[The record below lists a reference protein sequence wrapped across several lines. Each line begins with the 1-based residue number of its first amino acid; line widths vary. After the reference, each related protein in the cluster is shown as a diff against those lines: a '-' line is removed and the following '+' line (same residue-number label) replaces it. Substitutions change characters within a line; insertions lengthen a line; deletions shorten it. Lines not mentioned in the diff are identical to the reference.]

1 MRLLLGCSR
10 AAVAALQLQ
19 PPIALYWPVQAL
31 SRNCG
36 TRTPTQCSLYL
47 TARSSSSTV
56 TSAPTSIV
64 LYASELAAC
73 IGKNRYQDVTNAQVK
88 VWQRV
93 DLASLHEALS
103 RNSIAVQ
110 QPVELDLEAAAHS
123 TPDKLDAAVQ
133 DVLLQA
139 LIPADDALLEKA
151 KAVSTVAELAQLS
164 TPAVPVDAAVHAK
177 IQAAAADAVAAQR
190 SGAPAAVVDQLVF
203 VALQVSKF
211 ITLK

>member
-1 MRLLLGCSR
+1 
-10 AAVAALQLQ
+10 
-19 PPIALYWPVQAL
+19 
-31 SRNCG
+31 
-36 TRTPTQCSLYL
+36 
-47 TARSSSSTV
+47 
-56 TSAPTSIV
+56 V

-73 IGKNRYQDVTNAQVK
+73 IGKNRYQDVTNAQIK

-103 RNSIAVQ
+103 RNLIAVQ

-139 LIPADDALLEKA
+139 LVPADDALLEKA
-151 KAVSTVAELAQLS
+151 KAASTVTELAQLS

-177 IQAAAADAVAAQR
+177 IKAAAADAVAAQR
-190 SGAPAAVVDQLVF
+190 SGAPAAVVDQLVL
-203 VALQVSKF
+203 ATLQVRS
-211 ITLK
+211 

>member
-1 MRLLLGCSR
+1 VEPMRLLLGCSR

-19 PPIALYWPVQAL
+19 PPIALHWIAQAL
-31 SRNCG
+31 SRPCG
-36 TRTPTQCSLYL
+36 TRTPTRCCLYC
-47 TARSSSSTV
+47 TARRSSSTV

-73 IGKNRYQDVTNAQVK
+73 IGKNRYQDVTNAQIK

-103 RNSIAVQ
+103 RNLI
-110 QPVELDLEAAAHS
+110 AAAHS

-139 LIPADDALLEKA
+139 LVPADDALLEKA
-151 KAVSTVAELAQLS
+151 KAASTVTELAQLS

-177 IQAAAADAVAAQR
+177 IKAAAADAVAAQR
-190 SGAPAAVVDQLVF
+190 SGAPAAVVDQLVL
-203 VALQVSKF
+203 ATLQVRS
-211 ITLK
+211 